1 MEKNKYTFKIGQNHQ
16 LFFALCL
23 LSLLVG
29 EASKYFLDTNA
40 LMYASLSEKLT
51 PEQLENMFAQN
62 AKWIIVGY
70 LFIPLFYLL
79 KTHFIAG
86 ILGLG
91 SIMFNK
97 EVSHRKLWNIVLKAE
112 MIFIVVVIAKTLWF
126 LFVQTSYTFEELQ
139 GFYPLSLVNL
149 ISTETIDPWFLY
161 PLQVVNVFEILYW
174 VILAVLINQS
184 IKEPKIAT
192 GFKIVATS
200 YGPALL
206 IWVVGVM
213 FFTLNIT

>member
-1 MEKNKYTFKIGQNHQ
+1 MKENKSGTFINENYQ
-16 LFFALCL
+16 LFFVLCF

-40 LMYASLSEKLT
+40 LLYASLSEKLT
-51 PEQLENMFAQN
+51 PKQMETMFTKDV
-62 AKWIIVGY
+62 KWLILGY
-70 LFIPLFYLL
+70 LVIPVFYFL

-86 ILGLG
+86 VLGLG
-91 SIMFNK
+91 TIVFNK
-97 EVSHRKLWNIVLKAE
+97 EVSHKKLWNIVLKAE
-112 MIFIVVVIAKTLWF
+112 MIFIVVIIAKTVWF
-126 LFVQTSYTFEELQ
+126 LFFKTSYTFEELQ

-149 ISTETIDPWFLY
+149 ISPDSLEPWYVY
-161 PLQVVNVFEILYW
+161 PLQVANAFELLYW
-174 VILAVLINQS
+174 VILALMLNRILNETKTS
-184 IKEPKIAT
+184 T
-192 GFKIVATS
+192 GFKIVAAS

>member
-1 MEKNKYTFKIGQNHQ
+1 MFMSKNYQ
-16 LFFALCL
+16 LFFAMCF

-29 EASKYFLDTNA
+29 EASKYFLNTNA
-40 LMYASLSEKLT
+40 LLYASLSEKLT
-51 PEQLENMFAQN
+51 PQQMETMFTKDM
-62 AKWIIVGY
+62 KWLILGY
-70 LFIPLFYLL
+70 LIIPVFYFI

-86 ILGLG
+86 VLGLG
-91 SIMFNK
+91 TIVFNK

-112 MIFIVVVIAKTLWF
+112 MVFIVVIIVKTLWF
-126 LFVQTSYTFEELQ
+126 LFFETSYTYEELQ

-149 ISTETIDPWFLY
+149 IATESLEPWYLY
-161 PLQVVNVFEILYW
+161 PLQVVNAFEVLYW
-174 VILAVLINQS
+174 VILAVLLNRTLNEN
-184 IKEPKIAT
+184 KVAT
-192 GFKIVATS
+192 GFKIVASS